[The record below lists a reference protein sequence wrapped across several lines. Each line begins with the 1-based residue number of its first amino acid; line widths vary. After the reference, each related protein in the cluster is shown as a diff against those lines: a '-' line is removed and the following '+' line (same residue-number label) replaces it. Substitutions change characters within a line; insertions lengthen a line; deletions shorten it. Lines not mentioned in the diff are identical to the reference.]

1 MVGIIGTSDIV
12 TENKKEKKMV
22 GIIGTSDIVTEKRK
36 KKKRVKLRKVFVSS
50 AEYIYCVCSAVV
62 GLG

>member
-36 KKKRVKLRKVFVSS
+36 KKKK
-50 AEYIYCVCSAVV
+50 E
-62 GLG
+62 

>member
-1 MVGIIGTSDIV
+1 MTG
-12 TENKKEKKMV
+12 KKKRKKMV

-36 KKKRVKLRKVFVSS
+36 KKKKKRIKLRKVFVSS

>member
-12 TENKKEKKMV
+12 TGKKKRKKMV

-36 KKKRVKLRKVFVSS
+36 KKKKSKVKKSF
-50 AEYIYCVCSAVV
+50 C
-62 GLG
+62 